1 MPPSKY
7 VLTLAPHSRMV
18 MDMSSSNSDWTWQAQ
33 DTYEPA
39 PGEMN
44 NVEEFG
50 VQSRGAYMQKYG
62 LSVV

>member
-1 MPPSKY
+1 
-7 VLTLAPHSRMV
+7 MV